1 MRNALR
7 SRLLFAALFV
17 GLVAACGESSASSK
31 IEGVYLSSIQF
42 MNKYGSTLDYQFYIL
57 YKDGKAF
64 NGVPPGGPE
73 AMDLAAAEKVDPTTV
88 GTWKESG
95 GTVTIAWGGG
105 REASVFPRKP
115 DGSLDLKRGISTRL
129 VPLPEGGKL
138 TGTYSRMSVG
148 GGKGAFGSTSTSIA
162 FRPDGTFSGSYV
174 SVMSIAGIEK
184 GSVAE
189 RKGDGTYSI
198 KGYTITLGGGGA
210 EPASL
215 LFATYKSEP
224 PTSPEIVYL
233 GGGYMLQ
240 KK

>member
-1 MRNALR
+1 MSGFLR
-7 SRLLFAALFV
+7 RTQLAILLVFGVVV
-17 GLVAACGESSASSK
+17 GGEASASSK

-42 MNKYGSTLDYQFYIL
+42 FNKFGSTLDYQFYIL

-73 AMDLAAAEKVDPTTV
+73 AMDLAAAEKADPTIV

-95 GTVTIAWGGG
+95 GNVTITWGGG
-105 REASVFPRKP
+105 RESSVFPRKP
-115 DGSLDLKRGISTRL
+115 DGSLDLKRGVSTRL

-138 TGTYSRMSVG
+138 TGTFSRMSVG
-148 GGKGAFGSTSTSIA
+148 GGKGATGSTSTSIT

-174 SVMSIAGIEK
+174 SVMSIAGIDK
-184 GSVAE
+184 GSITE
-189 RKGDGTYSI
+189 RKGDGTYSV
-198 KGYTITLGGGGA
+198 KGHTITLGGGGG

-233 GGGYMLQ
+233 GGGYMLR